1 MTAELSQAETRAGIA
16 AMLSSWTGVPAL
28 LCDRHL
34 TVLASNAAAR
44 ALSPGFAE
52 GVNLARF
59 TFLEPDVNRDHHMY
73 DTAAN
78 QVAALLRESLDEY
91 HGDAA
96 FRAIVGDL
104 SVLSLDFATAWA
116 DDSLAARASGV
127 IDFAD
132 SPVGLLRMGYQ
143 LLRVPG
149 SEDDSLLVWAAADEV
164 SAHRLTRLLDTA
176 P

>member
-1 MTAELSQAETRAGIA
+1 MTAELSQDETRAGIT
-16 AMLSSWTGVPAL
+16 AMLSSWSGVPAL

-59 TFLEPDVNRDHHMY
+59 TFLEPEVNRDHDMY
-73 DTAAN
+73 DAAAN
-78 QVAALLRESLDEY
+78 QVAALLRESLDEH

-104 SVLSLDFATAWA
+104 SVLSLDFAAAWA
-116 DDSLAARASGV
+116 DESLSARASGV

-132 SPVGLLRMGYQ
+132 TPVGLIQMGYQ
-143 LLRVPG
+143 VLRVPG
-149 SEDDSLLVWAAADEV
+149 SEDDSLLVWGPADEA
-164 SAHRLTRLLDTA
+164 SANALARLLA
-176 P
+176 SA